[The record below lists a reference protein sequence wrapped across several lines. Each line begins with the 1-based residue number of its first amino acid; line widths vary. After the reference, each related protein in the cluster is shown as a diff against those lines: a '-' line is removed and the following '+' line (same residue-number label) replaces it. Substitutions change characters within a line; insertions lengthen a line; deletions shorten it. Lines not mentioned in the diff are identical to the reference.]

1 MDQEVG
7 RSNKFGELP
16 KKERFK
22 LLLQQ
27 AKQFHIRKIT
37 EID

>member
-22 LLLQQ
+22 LLLQ
-27 AKQFHIRKIT
+27 
-37 EID
+37 